1 VSRTER
7 KAVSKNA
14 QQLGS
19 LQLIRESVR
28 IESNLCSHLDL
39 LFSFQVTP
47 LVRLPSEQA
56 ERQHWT
62 SSKIRIMAQ
71 EQACRHTQ
79 RYKDAVAAFLREA
92 SKDPT
97 LVQPVQQAKATID
110 GSAAGAPTGPVA
122 STSKVPY
129 SLVYHQ
135 TLAAYVE
142 QLSCQS
148 T

>member
-1 VSRTER
+1 MSRTER

-28 IESNLCSHLDL
+28 IEANLFTSSFP
-39 LFSFQVTP
+39 FSSQVTP
-47 LVRLPSEQA
+47 LVRLPSERA

-62 SSKIRIMAQ
+62 SSKVRIMAQ
-71 EQACRHTQ
+71 EQAYRDTQ

-110 GSAAGAPTGPVA
+110 GSAAGGPPAPVA

-135 TLAAYVE
+135 TLAGYVE
-142 QLSCQS
+142 ELSC
-148 T
+148 